1 MGIRRH
7 FRSTLITGILTLIPL
22 GVTFFVLK
30 FLFTTIDGWLK
41 PLMSPIMLELGLEE
55 KYHIGMGALATILIV
70 YLVGL
75 IVSNFLGQKLLGAG
89 EKILTKIPLV
99 REVYAPVKQVVQ
111 TALMSPGG
119 KKFERAVAIK
129 TPGSP
134 MRVIGFVT
142 GSFHEEGNPVPLVSV
157 FVPTSPNPTTGVLLF
172 CEPEI
177 IYETNIKVETAMKM
191 LISGGIVAPDDFTI
205 RQQMQQQMNIDC
217 ERESE

>member
-41 PLMSPIMLELGLEE
+41 PIMSPIMSQVVDE
-55 KYHIGMGALATILIV
+55 KYHIGMGVLATILIV

-75 IVSNFLGQKLLGAG
+75 VVSNFLGQKLLGAG

-99 REVYAPVKQVVQ
+99 REVYGPVKQVVQ
-111 TALMSPGG
+111 MALMTSSST
-119 KKFERAVAIK
+119 KFSRAVAVK
-129 TPGSP
+129 TPGSTI
-134 MRVIGFVT
+134 RIIGFVT
-142 GSFHEEGNPVPLVSV
+142 GEFHEEGNPAPVVSV
-157 FVPTSPNPTTGVLLF
+157 FVPTSPNPTTGVVLF
-172 CEPEI
+172 CNPEI
-177 IYETNIKVETAMKM
+177 IYETNMKVETAMKM

-205 RQQMQQQMNIDC
+205 RQQMQQQMNTDH
-217 ERESE
+217 ESE

>member
-22 GVTFFVLK
+22 GVTIFVLK

-41 PLMSPIMLELGLEE
+41 PVMSPILSQVLEE
-55 KYHIGMGALATILIV
+55 RYHIGMGVLATLLLV

-111 TALMSPGG
+111 MALMTSSSSE
-119 KKFERAVAIK
+119 FSRAVAVK
-129 TPGSP
+129 TPGSTI
-134 MRVIGFVT
+134 RVIGFVT
-142 GSFHEEGNPVPLVSV
+142 GEFHEEGNPVPVASV

-172 CEPEI
+172 CDPEI
-177 IYETNIKVETAMKM
+177 IYETNMKVETAMKM
-191 LISGGIVAPDDFTI
+191 LISGGIVAPDDFMI
-205 RQQMQQQMNIDC
+205 RQQMQQQINPN
-217 ERESE
+217 RESE

>member
-1 MGIRRH
+1 M
-7 FRSTLITGILTLIPL
+7 IPL
-22 GVTFFVLK
+22 GVTFFVLS

-41 PLMSPIMLELGLEE
+41 PIMSPIMSELGLKE
-55 KYHIGMGALATILIV
+55 KYHVGMGALATILLV

-75 IVSNFLGQKLLGAG
+75 VVSNFLGQKLLGAG
-89 EKILTKIPLV
+89 ETILTKIPLV

-111 TALMSPGG
+111 MALMRSEGS
-119 KKFERAVAIK
+119 KFERAVAIK

-142 GSFHEEGNPVPLVSV
+142 GEFHEEGNPAPVVSV

-172 CEPEI
+172 CNPEI

-191 LISGGIVAPDDFTI
+191 LISGGIVAPDDFMI
-205 RQQMQQQMNIDC
+205 RQQMQLHIDPDGK
-217 ERESE
+217 SE

>member
-22 GVTFFVLK
+22 GVTVFVLK

-41 PLMSPIMLELGLEE
+41 PIMSPILSEVLDER
-55 KYHIGMGALATILIV
+55 YQIGMGVLATILLV

-89 EKILTKIPLV
+89 EKILTRIPLV

-111 TALMSPGG
+111 MALMTSNASR
-119 KKFERAVAIK
+119 FSRAVAIK
-129 TPGSP
+129 TPGSTI
-134 MRVIGFVT
+134 RVIGFVT
-142 GSFHEEGNPVPLVSV
+142 GEFHEEGNPVPVSSV

-172 CEPEI
+172 CDPEI
-177 IYETNIKVETAMKM
+177 IYETNMKVETAMKM

-205 RQQMQQQMNIDC
+205 RQQMQQQMNTDPK
-217 ERESE
+217 SE

>member
-41 PLMSPIMLELGLEE
+41 PVMSPILSQVLEE
-55 KYHIGMGALATILIV
+55 RYHIGMGVLATILIV

-89 EKILTKIPLV
+89 ERILTKIPLV

-111 TALMSPGG
+111 MALMTSSSSR
-119 KKFERAVAIK
+119 FSRAVAVK
-129 TPGSP
+129 TPGSTI
-134 MRVIGFVT
+134 RVIGFVT
-142 GSFHEEGNPVPLVSV
+142 GEFHEEGNPVPVSSV

-172 CEPEI
+172 CDPEI
-177 IYETNIKVETAMKM
+177 IYETNMKVETAMKM
-191 LISGGIVAPDDFTI
+191 LISGGIVAPDDFMI
-205 RQQMQQQMNIDC
+205 RQQMQQQINPNPQ
-217 ERESE
+217 SE

>member
-30 FLFTTIDGWLK
+30 FLFTTIDGWLA
-41 PLMSPIMLELGLEE
+41 PIMSEVLEE
-55 KYHIGMGALATILIV
+55 RYHIGMGVLATILLV

-111 TALMSPGG
+111 MALMTSSST
-119 KKFERAVAIK
+119 KFSRAIAIK
-129 TPGSP
+129 TPGST
-134 MRVIGFVT
+134 MRIIGFVT
-142 GSFHEEGNPVPLVSV
+142 GEFHEEGNPDPVISV

-172 CEPEI
+172 CDREI
-177 IYETNIKVETAMKM
+177 IYETNMKVETAMKM

-205 RQQMQQQMNIDC
+205 RQQVQQQINPNPKA
-217 ERESE
+217 E

>member
-1 MGIRRH
+1 MG
-7 FRSTLITGILTLIPL
+7 
-22 GVTFFVLK
+22 V
-30 FLFTTIDGWLK
+30 
-41 PLMSPIMLELGLEE
+41 
-55 KYHIGMGALATILIV
+55 LATILIV

-111 TALMSPGG
+111 MALIPSNAS
-119 KKFERAVAIK
+119 KFTRVVAIR
-129 TPGSP
+129 TSGSP

-142 GSFHEEGNPVPLVSV
+142 GEFREEGNPVPLASV

-177 IYETNIKVETAMKM
+177 LYETNLKVETAMKM

-205 RQQMQQQMNIDC
+205 RQQIQQQINPN
-217 ERESE
+217 RKSE

>member
-41 PLMSPIMLELGLEE
+41 PVMSPILSQVLEE
-55 KYHIGMGALATILIV
+55 RYHIGMGVLATILIV

-89 EKILTKIPLV
+89 ERILTKIPLV

-111 TALMSPGG
+111 MALMTSSSS
-119 KKFERAVAIK
+119 KFSRAVAVK
-129 TPGSP
+129 TPGSTI
-134 MRVIGFVT
+134 RVIGFVT
-142 GSFHEEGNPVPLVSV
+142 GEFHEEGNPVPVSSV

-172 CEPEI
+172 CDPEI
-177 IYETNIKVETAMKM
+177 IYETNMKVETAMKM
-191 LISGGIVAPDDFTI
+191 LISGGIVAPDDFMI
-205 RQQMQQQMNIDC
+205 RQQMQQQINPNPQ
-217 ERESE
+217 SE